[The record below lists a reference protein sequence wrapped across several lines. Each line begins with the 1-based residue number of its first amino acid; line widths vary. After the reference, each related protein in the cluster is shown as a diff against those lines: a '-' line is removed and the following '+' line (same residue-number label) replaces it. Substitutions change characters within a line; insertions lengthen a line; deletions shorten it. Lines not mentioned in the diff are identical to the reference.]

1 MKQLYNFY
9 LFSAIQIKKEVR
21 KTETKNNNK
30 IKIKKLPYACLS
42 NAEIIKVFEGNG
54 IIEVESMQK
63 APFSLSN
70 RFVRLSKTEYVDK
83 KTGELKKYKKTET
96 RNQNPNEVRKTF
108 KALRRLINYNFCAGN
123 NEKHITLTYGKLQKD
138 YKQVNSDFRQWWR
151 KIKKHFPSLEYICVT
166 EYQASGSIHLHVL
179 VKDISNAD
187 LPLDKTLL
195 NETWTKGFSKVTN
208 IESNSNLGA
217 YFSARFTDI
226 DLKEDIQNENTS
238 KLILKGQRL
247 KFYKTNQRIFT
258 TSRGIVRNKGH
269 TATLEEVEN
278 ITRGANLV
286 YANSKIITKINE
298 KGKEYII
305 NRCTYQ
311 QYNKN
316 LKEEKK

>member
-1 MKQLYNFY
+1 MKQLYNTY
-9 LFSAIQIKKEVR
+9 VFSAIQIKKEVR

-42 NAEIIKVFEGNG
+42 DAEIIKVLEGNG

-70 RFVRLSKTEYVDK
+70 RFVRLSKTEFLDK
-83 KTGELKKYKKTET
+83 TTGEIKYYKKTET
-96 RNQNPNEVRKTF
+96 RNQNPSEVRKTF
-108 KALRRLINYNFCAGN
+108 KALRRLINYNFCGGN

-151 KIKKHFPSLEYICVT
+151 KIKKHFSSLEYICVI
-166 EYQASGSIHLHVL
+166 EYQASGSIHLHIL
-179 VKDISNAD
+179 VKDTENED

-195 NETWTKGFSKVTN
+195 NETWTKGFSKITK
-208 IESNSNLGA
+208 IENATNLGA

-238 KLILKGQRL
+238 KLILKGARL
-247 KFYKTNQRIFT
+247 KYYKTGQKIFT

-269 TATLEEVEN
+269 TVTQEKLEE
-278 ITRGANLV
+278 ITKGAKLV
-286 YANSKIITKINE
+286 YADSKVISKIND
-298 KGKEYII
+298 KGKEIVVNTI
-305 NRCTYQ
+305 TYQ
-311 QYNKN
+311 QFNKN
-316 LKEEKK
+316 VKE